1 LLCGD
6 LFTHIGTGPPVVSD
20 DLAEPALDTEA
31 AFRATSSLAAT
42 CATLRSL
49 AQLAPRT
56 LAIMHGPSFTA
67 AAAAAL
73 TALADGYEK
82 RFAPETSF
90 ASSRGVLT
98 S

>member
-1 LLCGD
+1 LQ
-6 LFTHIGTGPPVVSD
+6 
-20 DLAEPALDTEA
+20 
-31 AFRATSSLAAT
+31 ATSNLAAT

-49 AQLAPRT
+49 ARLAPRT
-56 LAIMHGPSFTA
+56 LAITHGPSFTGDG
-67 AAAAAL
+67 AAL

-90 ASSRGVLT
+90 ASNRGVLT

>member
-1 LLCGD
+1 
-6 LFTHIGTGPPVVSD
+6 
-20 DLAEPALDTEA
+20 
-31 AFRATSSLAAT
+31 
-42 CATLRSL
+42 
-49 AQLAPRT
+49 
-56 LAIMHGPSFTA
+56 MHGSSFTGDG
-67 AAAAAL
+67 AAAL